1 MRISQVGNRE
11 GLFTRRSALLGAA
24 ATLVVMQNCSASVL
38 HAKSSDVAD
47 LKRFVEKSIGKS
59 PVERKRIAQETLDE
73 INPLKGGELLEL
85 GALGVIA
92 RESSTREALAEDIP
106 RRSKR
111 LIESLLES
119 HSGVAWAHAMT
130 GAWHYEIVNRSRLAA
145 TFLGASRKQ
154 GSEQFDLARKNA
166 EGDGGIYLLEAIS
179 LIYDE
184 KDEKLDEIAEL
195 LTKAVAAGRTSGGAY
210 GSKIAKHARELSQVA
225 KKSDMSALAAQ
236 VRQVF

>member
-1 MRISQVGNRE
+1 MRVSQVGKFE
-11 GLFTRRSALLGAA
+11 GILTRRSALLRVGVV
-24 ATLVVMQNCSASVL
+24 LLVMQNGPAALL
-38 HAKSSDVAD
+38 HAQSSDVAD
-47 LKRFVEKSIGKS
+47 LKRFVEQSIGKS
-59 PVERKRIAQETLDE
+59 PAERKKIAQKALDG

-92 RESSTREALAEDIP
+92 RESSTREALAKDIP

-145 TFLGASRKQ
+145 TFLGASRKK
-154 GSEQFDLARKNA
+154 GGEQFGLARKNA

-195 LTKAVAAGRTSGGAY
+195 LTEAVAAERGSGGAY
-210 GSKIAKHARELSQVA
+210 GSKIAKHARELLQVA
-225 KKSDMSALAAQ
+225 KKSDTSALLAQ

>member
-1 MRISQVGNRE
+1 
-11 GLFTRRSALLGAA
+11 
-24 ATLVVMQNCSASVL
+24 MQNCAASVL

-59 PVERKRIAQETLDE
+59 PAERKKIAQETLDG

-111 LIESLLES
+111 LIVSLLES

-145 TFLGASRKQ
+145 TFLGASRKK
-154 GSEQFDLARKNA
+154 GSEQFGLARRNA
-166 EGDGGIYLLEAIS
+166 GGDGGIYLLEAIS

-184 KDEKLDEIAEL
+184 KDEKLDEIVEL
-195 LTKAVAAGRTSGGAY
+195 LTKAAAAGRSSGGGY
-210 GSKIAKHARELSQVA
+210 GAKIAKHARELSQVA
-225 KKSDMSALAAQ
+225 KKSDMSALAVE